1 MSIGWVVR
9 AVMTSKRLSLAAVCK
24 GVSPCGIYIYYTGW
38 IVSRV
43 LVEYE
48 GRVRRV
54 CQ

>member
-9 AVMTSKRLSLAAVCK
+9 AVTTSKRLSFAAVCK
-24 GVSPCGIYIYYTGW
+24 GVSPCGIETYIK
-38 IVSRV
+38 RV

-48 GRVRRV
+48 GRV